1 MSPHRHL
8 QLGPAAIAAGPR
20 PPSRPLDL
28 EPLSKEHSRLAWVLG
43 SGLFRE
49 SSQPRWLSANPQPNL
64 FSPRDQ
70 IFSVTNA
77 AGRSESSDS
86 SLCERSSSNCIV
98 LRLSS
103 LTI

>member
-1 MSPHRHL
+1 MSPPSHL
-8 QLGPAAIAAGPR
+8 YLGPAAIAVGPR

-28 EPLSKEHSRLAWVLG
+28 EPLSKEHSIQAWVLC

-49 SSQPRWLSANPQPNL
+49 SSQRGWLSANPQPKL
-64 FSPRDQ
+64 SSSRDQ